1 MIQIFLKKVKIK
13 KYMTLIFHSRILKDK
28 GIIEIIDALKKL
40 QKKKIILSTLILGN
54 PDPKNF
60 SSVSIE
66 KLKKLE

>member
-40 QKKKIILSTLILGN
+40 QKKKIIL
-54 PDPKNF
+54 KNTDTWK
-60 SSVSIE
+60 S
-66 KLKKLE
+66 